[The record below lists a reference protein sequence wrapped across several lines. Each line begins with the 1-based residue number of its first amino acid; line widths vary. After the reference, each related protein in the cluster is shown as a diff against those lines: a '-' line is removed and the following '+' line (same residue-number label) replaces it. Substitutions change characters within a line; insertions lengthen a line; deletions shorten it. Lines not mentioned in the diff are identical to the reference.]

1 MPQDGLI
8 PAGAGNMLEKRDDNH
23 FSWAHPRGCGEHLTS
38 EQWASVRKGS
48 SPRVRGTYE
57 VEHHG
62 LSYTGLIPAGAGN
75 MCTRKRYAARRGAHP
90 RGCGEHR
97 YATTQ
102 LLKPAG
108 SSPRVRGT
116 FLIVINPGSNTG
128 LIPAGAGNI
137 RLQMRQRR
145 KPGAHP
151 RGCGEHV
158 FYRLYRP
165 LGTGSSPRVRG
176 TWVIALGLLATR
188 GLIPAGAG
196 NMRQKLVALAWLRAH
211 PRGCG
216 EHQIHVSL

>member
-1 MPQDGLI
+1 MYSQCFRGPAWGSSPRVRGTSVCDYSAIEARGLI
-8 PAGAGNMLEKRDDNH
+8 PAGAGNILKLSVPDTAR
-23 FSWAHPRGCGEHLTS
+23 WAHPRGSGEHPVSFTG
-38 EQWASVRKGS
+38 R
-48 SPRVRGTYE
+48 RYE
-57 VEHHG
+57 
-62 LSYTGLIPAGAGN
+62 P
-75 MCTRKRYAARRGAHP
+75 
-90 RGCGEHR
+90 
-97 YATTQ
+97 
-102 LLKPAG
+102 G